1 MQRRRKKTKPLG
13 TPGSETALIR
23 TPKLLVALNTGVQ
36 YVVCL
41 EWLVDSAAAKQ
52 ALPIE
57 VSTSEGEGVGYLVN
71 DEDKQSQYGFDMRST
86 LATAEQRQQAGGK
99 SSIFANLAVYCTT
112 GVCGVCA
119 PKEPDMAGIIE
130 SGGGVWLGAGG
141 DLETQDGAS
150 MPSAWLERLQAQ
162 QVSPESVQ
170 IVVLS
175 TKAALQTLSASK
187 SAAASPGHVT
197 RSKRG
202 APDSETKVT
211 LPLSLDAFLKSTS
224 PATHCPQ
231 VLASSLHGCVMS
243 PEFIYRSVLRQT
255 LVNPDSENDD
265 DVSCPH
271 GDGEDAEPII
281 VLDTRAIATTTS
293 GGARP
298 TTASLSHKR
307 VRTQVP

>member
-1 MQRRRKKTKPLG
+1 
-13 TPGSETALIR
+13 
-23 TPKLLVALNTGVQ
+23 
-36 YVVCL
+36 
-41 EWLVDSAAAKQ
+41 
-52 ALPIE
+52 
-57 VSTSEGEGVGYLVN
+57 
-71 DEDKQSQYGFDMRST
+71 
-86 LATAEQRQQAGGK
+86 
-99 SSIFANLAVYCTT
+99 
-112 GVCGVCA
+112 
-119 PKEPDMAGIIE
+119 MAGIIE

-281 VLDTRAIATTTS
+281 VLDTRAIATNTS